1 MKASNKIPLKLMSR
15 DDLQKQ
21 SNRWKLQGRKIVFT
35 NGCFDIL
42 HKGHLE
48 LLTQAAALGDILV
61 VGVNADLSVRK
72 LKGDERP
79 VNDESFRSL
88 MLASLMIV
96 DAVCIFPEDTPL
108 ELIQEIVPDIIVKG
122 GDYDP
127 SSVVGAEYVVKNG
140 GEVKIIP
147 LVTGYSTSGLIR
159 KIREL

>member
-1 MKASNKIPLKLMSR
+1 MSR
-15 DDLQKQ
+15 DDLKRQ
-21 SNRWKLQGRKIVFT
+21 SYRWKLQGKKIIFT

-42 HKGHLE
+42 HQGHLE
-48 LLTQAAALGDILV
+48 LLSQSAALGDVLV
-61 VGVNADLSVRK
+61 VGVNADASVSR

-79 VNDESFRSL
+79 VNNETFRAGL
-88 MLASLMIV
+88 LASLTIV

-108 ELIQEIVPDIIVKG
+108 ELIQTIIPDVLVKG

-127 SSVVGAEYVVKNG
+127 STVVGAEDVMKNG

-147 LVTGYSTSGLIR
+147 LVPGYSTSNLIR

>member
-1 MKASNKIPLKLMSR
+1 MKASDKIPLKLMSR
-15 DDLQKQ
+15 DELQKQ

-48 LLTQAAALGDILV
+48 LLAQAAVLGDILV

-88 MLASLMIV
+88 MLASLSIV

-108 ELIQEIVPDIIVKG
+108 ELIQAIMPDIIVKG

-127 SSVVGAEYVVKNG
+127 STVVGAEDVVKNG

>member
-1 MKASNKIPLKLMSR
+1 MKASDKIPQKLMLR
-15 DDLQKQ
+15 EALQKQ
-21 SNRWKLQGRKIVFT
+21 SNRWRFQGKKMVFT

-61 VGVNADLSVRK
+61 VGVNADLSVSK

-79 VNDESFRSL
+79 VNDESFRAL
-88 MLASLMIV
+88 LLASLSIV

-108 ELIQEIVPDIIVKG
+108 ELIQTIMPDIIVKG
-122 GDYDP
+122 GDYGP
-127 SSVVGAEYVVKNG
+127 SSVVGAEDVVKNG
-140 GEVKIIP
+140 GEVVIIP
-147 LVTGYSTSGLIR
+147 LVTGYSTSNIIR

>member
-1 MKASNKIPLKLMSR
+1 MKASDKILLKLMLR
-15 DDLQKQ
+15 DELQKQ

-61 VGVNADLSVRK
+61 VGVNADLSVSK

-88 MLASLMIV
+88 MLASLAIV

-108 ELIQEIVPDIIVKG
+108 ELIQTIMPDIIVKG

-127 SSVVGAEYVVKNG
+127 SSVVGAEDVVKNG

-147 LVTGYSTSGLIR
+147 LVTGYSTSALIR

>member
-1 MKASNKIPLKLMSR
+1 MLREELA
-15 DDLQKQ
+15 KQ
-21 SNRWKLQGRKIVFT
+21 VCRWKLLGRKIVFT

-48 LLTQAAALGDILV
+48 LLTQAAAMGDVLI
-61 VGVNADLSVRK
+61 VGINADDSVRR

-79 VNDESFRSL
+79 VNDEKFRAML
-88 MLASLMIV
+88 LASLTII

-108 ELIQEIVPDIIVKG
+108 SLIQTILPDFLVKG

-127 SSVVGAEYVVKNG
+127 ATVVGAVDVLKNR
-140 GEVKIIP
+140 GEVLIIP
-147 LVTGYSTSGLIR
+147 LVSGYSTSNIIQ

>member
-15 DDLQKQ
+15 DELQKQ
-21 SNRWKLQGRKIVFT
+21 SNRWKLQGRKIIFT

-48 LLTQAAALGDILV
+48 LLAQAAALGDILV
-61 VGVNADLSVRK
+61 VGVNADLSVSK

-88 MLASLMIV
+88 MLASLTIV

-108 ELIQEIVPDIIVKG
+108 ELIQTIMPDIIVKG

-127 SSVVGAEYVVKNG
+127 SSVVGAEDVVKNG

-147 LVTGYSTSGLIR
+147 LVTGYSTSALIR
-159 KIREL
+159 KIRDL

>member
-1 MKASNKIPLKLMSR
+1 MKASDKIPLKQMLR
-15 DDLQKQ
+15 DELQKQ

-61 VGVNADLSVRK
+61 VGVNADLSVSK
-72 LKGDERP
+72 LKGDDRP
-79 VNDESFRSL
+79 VNEESFRSL
-88 MLASLMIV
+88 MLASLAIV

-108 ELIQEIVPDIIVKG
+108 ELIQTIMPDIIVKG
-122 GDYDP
+122 GDYDA
-127 SSVVGAEYVVKNG
+127 STVVGAEDVLKNG

-147 LVTGYSTSGLIR
+147 LVTGYSTSALIR

>member
-1 MKASNKIPLKLMSR
+1 MKASDKIPLKLMLR
-15 DDLQKQ
+15 DELQKQ

-48 LLTQAAALGDILV
+48 LLAQAAALGDILV
-61 VGVNADLSVRK
+61 VGVNADLSVNK

-79 VNDESFRSL
+79 VNEESFRSL
-88 MLASLMIV
+88 MLASLAIV

-108 ELIQEIVPDIIVKG
+108 ELIQTIMPDIIVKG
-122 GDYDP
+122 GDYDAA
-127 SSVVGAEYVVKNG
+127 SVVGAEDVVKNG

-147 LVTGYSTSGLIR
+147 LVTGYSTSALIR
-159 KIREL
+159 KIRDL

>member
-1 MKASNKIPLKLMSR
+1 MKASDKIPLKLMLR
-15 DDLQKQ
+15 DELQKQ

-48 LLTQAAALGDILV
+48 LLAQAAALGDILV
-61 VGVNADLSVRK
+61 VGVNADLSVSK

-88 MLASLMIV
+88 MLASLAIV

-108 ELIQEIVPDIIVKG
+108 ELIQTIMPDIIVKG

-127 SSVVGAEYVVKNG
+127 SSVVGAEDVVKNG

-147 LVTGYSTSGLIR
+147 LVTGYSTSALIR

>member
-1 MKASNKIPLKLMSR
+1 MKASDKIPQKLMS
-15 DDLQKQ
+15 LEELHKQ
-21 SNRWKLQGRKIVFT
+21 SNRWKLQEKKMVFT

-61 VGVNADLSVRK
+61 VGVNADLSVSK

-79 VNDESFRSL
+79 VNDESFRAL
-88 MLASLMIV
+88 LLASLSIV

-108 ELIQEIVPDIIVKG
+108 ELIQTIMPDIIVKG

-127 SSVVGAEYVVKNG
+127 SSVVGAEDVVKNG
-140 GEVKIIP
+140 GEVVIIP
-147 LVTGYSTSGLIR
+147 LVTGYSTSNIIR

>member
-1 MKASNKIPLKLMSR
+1 MKASDKIPLKLMSR
-15 DDLQKQ
+15 DELQKQ

-88 MLASLMIV
+88 MLASLAIV

-108 ELIQEIVPDIIVKG
+108 ELIQSIMPDIIVKG

-127 SSVVGAEYVVKNG
+127 SSVVGAEDVVKNG